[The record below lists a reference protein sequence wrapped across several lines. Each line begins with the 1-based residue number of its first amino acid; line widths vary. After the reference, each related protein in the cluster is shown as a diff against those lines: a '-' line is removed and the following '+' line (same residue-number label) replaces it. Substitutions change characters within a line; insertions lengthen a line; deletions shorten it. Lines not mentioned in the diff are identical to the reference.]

1 MGVPSFQQLMLP
13 ALQTIGRRYDE
24 ISISGLEDE
33 VSKALK
39 ISLEE
44 RQLRLPS
51 GNQTLFANRLNWAR
65 SYLSKARLIE
75 LPRRGYCRAT
85 DRGRELL
92 AEGVSEI
99 NFGLLERY
107 PEFVAWRS
115 QTKGG
120 EATEETESRDDAEE
134 SIASSFELL
143 NAELARNIVGRVHS
157 FSPAFFERLI
167 IDLLVRMGY
176 GGGRVEMGRA
186 LGRVGDGGVD
196 GVIKEDEL
204 GLDVVYVQAKRL
216 DPNKAVPLSEVR
228 DFVGGLEGHRA
239 SKGVM
244 VTTSYFPSTAY
255 DFITRVSKRVVLI
268 DGQALANL
276 MIRHR
281 VGVRV
286 KDVYE
291 VRKIDDNYFAE
302 WCAGAAMRL
311 AGAEARHPAI
321 SVRAVR
327 LGFLGL
333 WPFRYQQLRF
343 WALDFLGF
351 PWILSCESRLIN
363 GLRGIKAQKF
373 FAALLPW
380 RSRRPTGIPIV
391 LACGGAELFMGKSY
405 PSF

>member
-13 ALQTIGRRYDE
+13 ALQTIGQRYDE
-24 ISISGLEDE
+24 ISIAGLEDE
-33 VSKALK
+33 VGKALR
-39 ISLEE
+39 ISAEE
-44 RQLRLPS
+44 RKLRLPS

-65 SYLSKARLIE
+65 SYLSKAGLIE

-99 NFGLLERY
+99 DLGLLERY
-107 PEFVAWRS
+107 PEFVAWKTQSRS
-115 QTKGG
+115 GQTAEPEMREG
-120 EATEETESRDDAEE
+120 AEE
-134 SIASSFELL
+134 LIASSFELL
-143 NAELARNIVGRVHS
+143 NAELAQEIVERVHS

-176 GGGRVEMGRA
+176 GGGRAEMGRA

-216 DPNKAVPLSEVR
+216 DPNKAVPLCEVR

-239 SKGVM
+239 SKGVL

-268 DGQALANL
+268 DGQELATL

-281 VGVRV
+281 VGVRI

-291 VRKIDDNYFAE
+291 VRKIDENYFVE
-302 WCAGAAMRL
+302 
-311 AGAEARHPAI
+311 
-321 SVRAVR
+321 
-327 LGFLGL
+327 
-333 WPFRYQQLRF
+333 
-343 WALDFLGF
+343 
-351 PWILSCESRLIN
+351 
-363 GLRGIKAQKF
+363 
-373 FAALLPW
+373 
-380 RSRRPTGIPIV
+380 
-391 LACGGAELFMGKSY
+391 
-405 PSF
+405 

>member
-13 ALQTIGRRYDE
+13 ALQTIGQRYDE
-24 ISISGLEDE
+24 ISIAGLEEE
-33 VSKALK
+33 VGKALR
-39 ISLEE
+39 ISPEE
-44 RQLRLPS
+44 RQVRLPS
-51 GNQTLFANRLNWAR
+51 GNQTLFGNRLNWAR
-65 SYLSKARLIE
+65 SYLSKAGLIE

-92 AEGVSEI
+92 AEGLIEI
-99 NFGLLERY
+99 DLGLLERY

-115 QTKGG
+115 QSKVAEVVEDPGIRENA
-120 EATEETESRDDAEE
+120 EAL
-134 SIASSFELL
+134 IASSFELL
-143 NAELARNIVGRVHS
+143 NTELGRDIVERVHS

-176 GGGRVEMGRA
+176 GGGRAEMGRA

-216 DPNKAVPLSEVR
+216 DPDTGVPLREVR

-239 SKGVM
+239 TKGVL

-268 DGQALANL
+268 DGQELANL

-281 VGVRV
+281 VGIRV

-291 VRKIDDNYFAE
+291 VRKIDENYFIE
-302 WCAGAAMRL
+302 
-311 AGAEARHPAI
+311 
-321 SVRAVR
+321 
-327 LGFLGL
+327 
-333 WPFRYQQLRF
+333 
-343 WALDFLGF
+343 
-351 PWILSCESRLIN
+351 
-363 GLRGIKAQKF
+363 
-373 FAALLPW
+373 
-380 RSRRPTGIPIV
+380 
-391 LACGGAELFMGKSY
+391 
-405 PSF
+405 

>member
-13 ALQTIGRRYDE
+13 ALQTIGQRYDE
-24 ISISGLEDE
+24 ISISGLEDG

-39 ISLEE
+39 ISVEE

-65 SYLSKARLIE
+65 SYLSKAGLIE

-99 NFGLLERY
+99 DLGLLERY
-107 PEFVAWRS
+107 PEFVAWKTQSRS
-115 QTKGG
+115 G
-120 EATEETESRDDAEE
+120 ETGEPEMGEGAEE
-134 SIASSFELL
+134 LIASNFELL
-143 NAELARNIVGRVHS
+143 NAELAREIVERVHS

-176 GGGRVEMGRA
+176 GGGRAEMGRA

-216 DPNKAVPLSEVR
+216 DPDTGVPLREVR

-239 SKGVM
+239 TKGVL

-268 DGQALANL
+268 DGEELATL

-286 KDVYE
+286 KEVYE
-291 VRKIDDNYFAE
+291 VRKIDENYFIE
-302 WCAGAAMRL
+302 
-311 AGAEARHPAI
+311 
-321 SVRAVR
+321 
-327 LGFLGL
+327 
-333 WPFRYQQLRF
+333 
-343 WALDFLGF
+343 
-351 PWILSCESRLIN
+351 
-363 GLRGIKAQKF
+363 
-373 FAALLPW
+373 
-380 RSRRPTGIPIV
+380 
-391 LACGGAELFMGKSY
+391 
-405 PSF
+405 